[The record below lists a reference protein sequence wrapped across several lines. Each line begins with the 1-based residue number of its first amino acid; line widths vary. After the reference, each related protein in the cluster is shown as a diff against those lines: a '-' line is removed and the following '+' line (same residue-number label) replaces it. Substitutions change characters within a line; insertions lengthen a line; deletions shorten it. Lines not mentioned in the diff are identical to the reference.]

1 MAMSVDE
8 RGAMSKSTRVMLV
21 DDDPFTRMMLT
32 TTLEALAYEVVA
44 DAASVAAALRM
55 ARESKLDVAVVDLD
69 LGEGPTGI
77 DLAHGLRNLQPAIGI
92 VMLST
97 YEEPRL
103 MGYNQPP
110 LPEGSVYVVK
120 KTVVEAEILGRAIE
134 MSINPMVREGQVTI
148 GPASDSPVPPN
159 LTDLQIDIMR
169 MVAAGY
175 SNAEIA
181 RRRSLTVPSVE
192 KAVARLIKQLGLQA
206 TPDQNQRVMIAQLY
220 YQLTGA
226 VSVRRG

>member
-1 MAMSVDE
+1 MPEGTKVL
-8 RGAMSKSTRVMLV
+8 LV
-21 DDDPFTRMMLT
+21 DDDPFTRMMLVS
-32 TTLEALAYEVVA
+32 TLTNLDYQVVA
-44 DAASVAAALRM
+44 DAPTAPTAMFM
-55 ARESKLDVAVVDLD
+55 ARELKPDIAVVDFD

-77 DLAHGLRNLQPAIGI
+77 DLAHGLRRLLPNIGI

-103 MGYNQPP
+103 MGANQHA
-110 LPEGSVYVVK
+110 LPAGSLYLVK
-120 KTVVEAEILGRAIE
+120 KTVIEPEVLGRALRLCVD
-134 MSINPMVREGQVTI
+134 PLVRDGTLAFQSGTI
-148 GPASDSPVPPN
+148 SSVASK

-181 RRRSLTVPSVE
+181 RRRTLSVPSVE
-192 KAVARLIKQLGLQA
+192 KAVARLIKQLDLQA
-206 TPDQNQRVMIAQLY
+206 TPAQNQRVMIAQIY

-226 VSVRRG
+226 VDVRRA

>member
-1 MAMSVDE
+1 MPH
-8 RGAMSKSTRVMLV
+8 GTRVLLI

-32 TTLEALAYEVVA
+32 TTLRALECEVVG
-44 DAASVAAALRM
+44 DAAGATVALRM
-55 ARESKLDVAVVDLD
+55 ARELRPAVAVVDLD

-77 DLAHGLRNLQPAIGI
+77 DLAHGLRAMDPSIGI

-110 LPEGSVYVVK
+110 LPEGSLYLVK
-120 KTVVEAEILGRAIE
+120 KTVVEPEILGRAIV
-134 MSINPMVREGQVTI
+134 MSRDPMVRDGRISIEPTSGSQV
-148 GPASDSPVPPN
+148 SVK

-169 MVAAGY
+169 LIAAGH

-192 KAVARLIKQLGLQA
+192 KAVARLIRQLGLQA
-206 TPDQNQRVMIAQLY
+206 TPDKNQRVMIAQRY

-226 VSVRRG
+226 VSARKV

>member
-1 MAMSVDE
+1 MPH
-8 RGAMSKSTRVMLV
+8 GTRVLLV

-32 TTLEALAYEVVA
+32 TTLRALECEVVG
-44 DAASVAAALRM
+44 DAAGATVALRM
-55 ARESKLDVAVVDLD
+55 ARELRPAVAVVDLD

-77 DLAHGLRNLQPAIGI
+77 DLAHGLRAMDPSIGI

-110 LPEGSVYVVK
+110 LPEGSLYLVK
-120 KTVVEAEILGRAIE
+120 KTVVEPEILGRAIV
-134 MSINPMVREGQVTI
+134 MSRDPMVRDGRISIEPTSGSQV
-148 GPASDSPVPPN
+148 SVK

-169 MVAAGY
+169 LIAAGH

-192 KAVARLIKQLGLQA
+192 KAVARLIRQLGLQA
-206 TPDQNQRVMIAQLY
+206 TPDKNQRVMIAQRY

-226 VSVRRG
+226 VSARKV

>member
-1 MAMSVDE
+1 MPK
-8 RGAMSKSTRVMLV
+8 GTRVLIV

-32 TTLEALAYEVVA
+32 TTLQTVECAVVGDAQTAA
-44 DAASVAAALRM
+44 DALRL
-55 ARESKLDVAVVDLD
+55 ARELQPEVAILDLD

-77 DLAHGLRNLQPAIGI
+77 DLAHGLRTLNSAVGI

-103 MGYNQPP
+103 MGQNQPP
-110 LPEGSVYVVK
+110 LPEGSIYLVK
-120 KTVVEAEILGRAIE
+120 KTVVDPAVLGRAIR
-134 MSINPMVREGQVTI
+134 MSIDPQVREGRVAAGLSSESQT
-148 GPASDSPVPPN
+148 PTK

-169 MVAAGY
+169 MVAAGH
-175 SNAEIA
+175 SNTEIA

-192 KAVARLIKQLGLQA
+192 KAVARLIKLLDLQA
-206 TPDQNQRVMIAQLY
+206 TPDQNQRVMIAQVY

-226 VSVRRG
+226 VSARRS

>member
-1 MAMSVDE
+1 MPQ
-8 RGAMSKSTRVMLV
+8 GTRVLIV

-32 TTLEALAYEVVA
+32 TTLQTVECAVVGDAQTAA
-44 DAASVAAALRM
+44 DALRL
-55 ARESKLDVAVVDLD
+55 ARELQPAVAIVDLD

-77 DLAHGLRNLQPAIGI
+77 DLAHGLRNLNSAVGI

-103 MGYNQPP
+103 MGQNQPP
-110 LPEGSVYVVK
+110 LPEGSIYLVK
-120 KTVVEAEILGRAIE
+120 KTVVDPEVLGRAVR
-134 MSINPMVREGQVTI
+134 MSIDPQVREGRVAAGLSSESQT
-148 GPASDSPVPPN
+148 PTK

-169 MVAAGY
+169 MVAAGH
-175 SNAEIA
+175 SNTEIA

-192 KAVARLIKQLGLQA
+192 KAVARLIKLLDLQA
-206 TPDQNQRVMIAQLY
+206 TPDQNQRVMIAQVY

-226 VSVRRG
+226 VSARRS